1 MSQIDP
7 QTEMFMGL
15 FALIAIVDGYGS
27 GFETGKNGKA
37 NF

>member
-15 FALIAIVDGYGS
+15 FALIAIVDGCWFLVS
-27 GFETGKNGKA
+27 SEIS
-37 NF
+37 